1 MPATPGA
8 AKARRKMNA
17 PPLPEESR
25 GSASNVTGRNMGK
38 MKHQIR
44 AEFMQL
50 PLMLGK
56 VLGGLAAVIGFTTA
70 VLIMTRKSDAA
81 SGDLLPPL
89 LLWGAGIAVFLLSAR
104 RLSKRSMIAAEE
116 TRPADI
122 TRMSMLSW
130 TLFVLFAAIFLV
142 VTCFLTW

>member
-1 MPATPGA
+1 
-8 AKARRKMNA
+8 
-17 PPLPEESR
+17 
-25 GSASNVTGRNMGK
+25 

-70 VLIMTRKSDAA
+70 VLIMTRPSDAA

>member
-1 MPATPGA
+1 
-8 AKARRKMNA
+8 
-17 PPLPEESR
+17 
-25 GSASNVTGRNMGK
+25 MGK
-38 MKHQIR
+38 MKHQIQ

-70 VLIMTRKSDAA
+70 VLIMTRPSDAA

-104 RLSKRSMIAAEE
+104 RLSKRSMIAAAE

-122 TRMSMLSW
+122 PRMSMLSW